1 MSKISELLKLQLKED
16 MVSTPPKKGEVKVD
30 SDTIIEYVIN
40 DNNEIVF
47 NLKSDKSGKSA
58 KLKLPTDY

>member
-1 MSKISELLKLQLKED
+1 MSKISELLKNHLKED
-16 MVSTPPKKGEVKVD
+16 MVSTQPKKGEVKVD
-30 SDTIIEYVIN
+30 NDTIIEYVIN

-47 NLKSDKSGKSA
+47 SLKYDKSGKTA